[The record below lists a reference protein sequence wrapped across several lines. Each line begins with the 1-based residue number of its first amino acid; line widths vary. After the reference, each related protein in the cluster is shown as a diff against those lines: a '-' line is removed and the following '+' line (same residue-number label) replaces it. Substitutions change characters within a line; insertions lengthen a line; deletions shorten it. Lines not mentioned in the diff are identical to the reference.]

1 MVAHG
6 HENLIPFNKRSKD
19 EAREYGSKGGKA
31 SGESRRRKAA
41 MRDTMNRLLT
51 MQAEVEGLSDILRA
65 DGGESTYEE
74 LITMVMI
81 EKALRGD
88 VNAFNAIKATV
99 GQTDK
104 STTDLEEQNLR
115 MAAQK
120 AKMGVD
126 DEDDQED
133 DGFMEALKGSAEEDW
148 KDGGIYEPEDEETNI
163 QV

>member
-1 MVAHG
+1 MAHG
-6 HENLIPFNKRSKD
+6 HENLIPFNKRSKE

-74 LITMVMI
+74 LITMAMI

-104 STTDLEEQNLR
+104 STADLEEQNLR
-115 MAAQK
+115 MAVQK

-148 KDGGIYEPEDEETNI
+148 KDGGIYEPEDEETDI
-163 QV
+163 

>member
-148 KDGGIYEPEDEETNI
+148 KDGGIYEPDDEETDI
-163 QV
+163 

>member
-1 MVAHG
+1 MAHG
-6 HENLIPFNKRSKD
+6 YENLIPFSKRSKD

-74 LITMVMI
+74 LITMAMI

-148 KDGGIYEPEDEETNI
+148 KDGGIYEPEDEETDI
-163 QV
+163 

>member
-65 DGGESTYEE
+65 DGGERTYEE

-148 KDGGIYEPEDEETNI
+148 KDGGIYEPEDEETDI
-163 QV
+163 

>member
-74 LITMVMI
+74 LITMAMI

-148 KDGGIYEPEDEETNI
+148 KDGGVYEPEDEETNI
-163 QV
+163 

>member
-1 MVAHG
+1 MAHG
-6 HENLIPFNKRSKD
+6 YENLIPFSKRSKD

-74 LITMVMI
+74 LITMAMI

-104 STTDLEEQNLR
+104 SAVDLEEQNLR

-126 DEDDQED
+126 EEDNQED
-133 DGFMEALKGSAEEDW
+133 DGFMEALDGSAEEYW
-148 KDGGIYEPEDEETNI
+148 KDGGTYEPEEETDI
-163 QV
+163 

>member
-51 MQAEVEGLSDILRA
+51 MHAEVEGLSDILRA

-163 QV
+163 

>member
-1 MVAHG
+1 MAHG

-163 QV
+163 

>member
-148 KDGGIYEPEDEETNI
+148 KDGGIYEPEDEETDI
-163 QV
+163 

>member
-19 EAREYGSKGGKA
+19 EARESGSKGGKA

-41 MRDTMNRLLT
+41 RRDPMNRLLT
-51 MQAEVEGLSDILRA
+51 MQAEVEGLADILRA

-163 QV
+163 

>member
-1 MVAHG
+1 MAHG
-6 HENLIPFNKRSKD
+6 YENLIPFSKRSKD

-41 MRDTMNRLLT
+41 MRDTMNRLLP

-74 LITMVMI
+74 LITMAMI

-104 STTDLEEQNLR
+104 SAVDLEEQNLR

-126 DEDDQED
+126 EEDDQED

-148 KDGGIYEPEDEETNI
+148 KDGGTYEPEEETDI
-163 QV
+163 

>member
-74 LITMVMI
+74 LITMAMI

-133 DGFMEALKGSAEEDW
+133 DGFMEALKGSTEEDW
-148 KDGGIYEPEDEETNI
+148 KDGGIYEPDDEETDI
-163 QV
+163 

>member
-1 MVAHG
+1 MAHG
-6 HENLIPFNKRSKD
+6 HENLIPFNKRSKE

-74 LITMVMI
+74 LITMAMI

-133 DGFMEALKGSAEEDW
+133 DGFMEALKGSAGEDW
-148 KDGGIYEPEDEETNI
+148 KDGGIYEPEDEETDI
-163 QV
+163 

>member
-1 MVAHG
+1 MAHG
-6 HENLIPFNKRSKD
+6 YENLIPFSKRSKD
-19 EAREYGSKGGKA
+19 EAREYGPKGGKA

-74 LITMVMI
+74 LITMAMI

-104 STTDLEEQNLR
+104 SAVDLEEQNLR

-126 DEDDQED
+126 EEDDQED

-148 KDGGIYEPEDEETNI
+148 KDGGTYEPEEETDI
-163 QV
+163 

>member
-1 MVAHG
+1 MAHG
-6 HENLIPFNKRSKD
+6 YENLIPFSKRSKD

-74 LITMVMI
+74 LITMAMI

-104 STTDLEEQNLR
+104 SAVDLEEQNLR

-126 DEDDQED
+126 EEDDQED

-148 KDGGIYEPEDEETNI
+148 KDGGTYEPEDEETDI
-163 QV
+163 

>member
-1 MVAHG
+1 MAHG
-6 HENLIPFNKRSKD
+6 HENLIPFSKRSKD

-74 LITMVMI
+74 LITMAMI

-104 STTDLEEQNLR
+104 SAVDLEEQNLR

-126 DEDDQED
+126 EEDDQED

-148 KDGGIYEPEDEETNI
+148 KDGGTYEPEEETDI
-163 QV
+163 

>member
-163 QV
+163 

>member
-6 HENLIPFNKRSKD
+6 HENLIPFNKPRKD
-19 EAREYGSKGGKA
+19 EAREYGSTGGKA

-163 QV
+163 

>member
-1 MVAHG
+1 MAHG
-6 HENLIPFNKRSKD
+6 HENLIPFNKRSKE

-74 LITMVMI
+74 LITMAMI

-148 KDGGIYEPEDEETNI
+148 KDGGIYEPEDEETDI
-163 QV
+163 

>member
-1 MVAHG
+1 MAHG

-74 LITMVMI
+74 LITMAMI

-104 STTDLEEQNLR
+104 SAVDLEEQNLR

-126 DEDDQED
+126 EEDDQED

-148 KDGGIYEPEDEETNI
+148 KDGGTYEPEEETDI
-163 QV
+163 

>member
-1 MVAHG
+1 MAHG
-6 HENLIPFNKRSKD
+6 HENLIPFSKRSKD
-19 EAREYGSKGGKA
+19 EAREYGSKGGTA

-74 LITMVMI
+74 LITMAMI

-104 STTDLEEQNLR
+104 SAVDLEEQNLR

-126 DEDDQED
+126 EEDDQED

-148 KDGGIYEPEDEETNI
+148 KDGGTYEPEEETDI
-163 QV
+163 

>member
-1 MVAHG
+1 MAHG
-6 HENLIPFNKRSKD
+6 YENLIPFSKRSKD

-74 LITMVMI
+74 LITMAMI

-104 STTDLEEQNLR
+104 SAVDLEEQNLR
-115 MAAQK
+115 MAARK

-126 DEDDQED
+126 EEDDQED

-148 KDGGIYEPEDEETNI
+148 KDGGTYEPEEETDI
-163 QV
+163 

>member
-1 MVAHG
+1 VVAHG
-6 HENLIPFNKRSKD
+6 HENLIPFNKRSKE

-74 LITMVMI
+74 LITMAMI

-133 DGFMEALKGSAEEDW
+133 DGFMEALKGSAGEDW
-148 KDGGIYEPEDEETNI
+148 KDGGIYEPEDEETDI
-163 QV
+163 

>member
-1 MVAHG
+1 MAHG
-6 HENLIPFNKRSKD
+6 YENLIPFSKRSKD
-19 EAREYGSKGGKA
+19 EA
-31 SGESRRRKAA
+31 
-41 MRDTMNRLLT
+41 RDTMNRLLT

-74 LITMVMI
+74 LITMAMI

-104 STTDLEEQNLR
+104 SAVDLEEQNLR

-126 DEDDQED
+126 EEDDQED

-148 KDGGIYEPEDEETNI
+148 KDGGTYEPEEETDI
-163 QV
+163 

>member
-74 LITMVMI
+74 LITMVKI

-163 QV
+163 

>member
-1 MVAHG
+1 MAHG
-6 HENLIPFNKRSKD
+6 YENLIPFSKRSKD

-51 MQAEVEGLSDILRA
+51 MQAEVESLSDILRA

-74 LITMVMI
+74 LITMAMI

-104 STTDLEEQNLR
+104 SAVDLEEQNLR

-126 DEDDQED
+126 EEDDQED

-148 KDGGIYEPEDEETNI
+148 KDGGTYEPEEETDI
-163 QV
+163 

>member
-1 MVAHG
+1 MAHG
-6 HENLIPFNKRSKD
+6 YENLIPFSKRSKD

-41 MRDTMNRLLT
+41 MRDTMNKLLT
-51 MQAEVEGLSDILRA
+51 MQVEVEGLSDILRA

-74 LITMVMI
+74 LITMAMI

-148 KDGGIYEPEDEETNI
+148 KDGGAYEPEDEETDI
-163 QV
+163 

>member
-6 HENLIPFNKRSKD
+6 HENLIPFNKRSQD

-163 QV
+163 